1 MSVKLLNKEQEFDI
15 RMRDLVDGQL
25 AIIIDTGYTNVI
37 VQRFGNDCIAIGK
50 PTGYHW
56 TEVHK
61 NTLRVRVLKAGELI
75 EVQFDN
81 EELM

>member
-1 MSVKLLNKEQEFDI
+1 MSVKLLNQEKESDM
-15 RMRDLVDGQL
+15 RMRDLADGQL
-25 AIIIDTGYTNVI
+25 AIIIDKGYTDVI
-37 VQRFGNDCIAIGK
+37 VQRFGNNCIAIGK
-50 PTGYHW
+50 PTEYHW

-81 EELM
+81 EEFI

>member
-1 MSVKLLNKEQEFDI
+1 MSVKLLETVVENTV
-15 RMRDLVDGQL
+15 RMRDLKDGQL
-25 AIIIDTGYTNVI
+25 AIILDRAYTNII
-37 VQRFGNDCIAIGK
+37 VQRFGDNCIAIGK

-61 NTLRVRVLKAGELI
+61 NTLCVRVLKAGELI

-81 EELM
+81 EEL

>member
-1 MSVKLLNKEQEFDI
+1 MSVKLLNQEKESEL

-25 AIIIDTGYTNVI
+25 AIIIDTSYTNVI
-37 VQRFGNDCIAIGK
+37 VQRFGDNCVVIGR

-61 NTLRVRVLKAGELI
+61 NTLRVRILKAGELI
-75 EVQFDN
+75 EIQYDN
-81 EELM
+81 EEL